1 MTTAVAK
8 VHVSELHQL
17 ITDGEALRDEMR
29 RNSDQKN
36 MVISQ
41 QKELIDQL
49 KRANELHKTRIRNR
63 ANRINRIRGERDSA
77 LAKLKSHKSKSIT
90 LSKHQ
95 YRQLCDAYANTVNMM
110 PQLLMITPLQ
120 DDRSP
125 DALYALQTALQT
137 VQQQLKSGLKL
148 R

>member
-1 MTTAVAK
+1 MDK
-8 VHVSELHQL
+8 Q
-17 ITDGEALRDEMR
+17 
-29 RNSDQKN
+29 
-36 MVISQ
+36 
-41 QKELIDQL
+41 
-49 KRANELHKTRIRNR
+49 
-63 ANRINRIRGERDSA
+63 
-77 LAKLKSHKSKSIT
+77 IT
-90 LSKHQ
+90 LSKKQ
-95 YRQLCDAYANTVNMM
+95 YHQLCDAYANTVNMM

>member
-29 RNSDQKN
+29 RNSDRKD

-49 KRANELHKTRIRNR
+49 KRANELHKARVRNR
-63 ANRINRIRGERDSA
+63 SNRICKIRGERDSA

-95 YRQLCDAYANTVNMM
+95 YRQLCDAYINTVNMM

-137 VQQQLKSGLKL
+137 VQQQLKGVVDG
-148 R
+148 